1 MAITNVTQVLS
12 VNTLAGEP
20 SIGAIWVAGTS
31 KAARKIG
38 EQNLPSDFV
47 LTEIQVNCTALR
59 NANGNNPA
67 IIRVY
72 QYGRE
77 SSAVTIEI
85 ASTGIFIQPISL
97 GILSRYGAERKVIV
111 DAWDPDTGS
120 PNNSC
125 SLRGTVSVAGRPYY
139 SIGGATNQIA
149 D

>member
-1 MAITNVTQVLS
+1 MAITQKLN
-12 VNTLAGEP
+12 VNTLTTTPP
-20 SIGAIWVAGTS
+20 SNSLWVSGTS

-38 EQNLPSDFV
+38 EQNLPSDYV
-47 LTEIQVNCTALR
+47 LTEIQVNCTSLR

-85 ASTGIFIQPISL
+85 ASTGVFIQPVNL